1 MFVLSMSNSNQASNG
16 VFKNNNQ
23 TKVVISCIYIASD
36 HAELMKNAQ
45 KQSKMKSL
53 LIWRL
58 LIVV

>member
-53 LIWRL
+53 LI
-58 LIVV
+58 